1 MFRCAYKLTNIGAK
15 MVIYPVRVSFKTT
28 CQILD
33 VSRETLNNIIKLDP
47 DFPPKI
53 KTGIS
58 RQSPVYFDY
67 MAIIEWHKSKM
78 QNLSQDSNEVDA

>member
-1 MFRCAYKLTNIGAK
+1 MT
-15 MVIYPVRVSFKTT
+15 IYPVRISFKTA

-47 DFPPKI
+47 NFPQKI
-53 KTGIS
+53 KAGTS

-67 MAIIEWHKSKM
+67 MQIIEWHKSKM
-78 QNLSQDSNEVDA
+78 QNLTQDSNEVDAWKLLLKI

>member
-1 MFRCAYKLTNIGAK
+1 
-15 MVIYPVRVSFKTT
+15 MVIYPVRIKFQTA

-53 KTGIS
+53 KIGTE

-67 MAIIEWHKSKM
+67 LAIIEWHKSKM
-78 QNLSQDSNEVDA
+78 QNLTQDLNEVDA

>member
-1 MFRCAYKLTNIGAK
+1 
-15 MVIYPVRVSFKTT
+15 MVIYPVRIQFKTA

-53 KTGIS
+53 KVGNS

-67 MAIIEWHKSKM
+67 MQIIEWHKSKM
-78 QNLSQDSNEVDA
+78 QNLTHDSNGVDA

>member
-1 MFRCAYKLTNIGAK
+1 
-15 MVIYPVRVSFKTT
+15 MVIYPVRIKFQTA

-53 KTGIS
+53 KVGNS

-67 MAIIEWHKSKM
+67 MQIIEWHKSKM
-78 QNLSQDSNEVDA
+78 QNLTQNSNEVDA

>member
-1 MFRCAYKLTNIGAK
+1 MPIKLTHIGAK
-15 MVIYPVRVSFKTT
+15 MVIYPVRISFKTA

-53 KTGIS
+53 KMGTS

-67 MAIIEWHKSKM
+67 LAIIEWHKSTM
-78 QNLSQDSNEVDA
+78 QNLTQYSNEVDA

>member
-1 MFRCAYKLTNIGAK
+1 MHLLLKQLGVF
-15 MVIYPVRVSFKTT
+15 MPIYPIRIQFKTA

-53 KTGIS
+53 KIGTS

-67 MAIIEWHKSKM
+67 LAIIEWHKSKM
-78 QNLSQDSNEVDA
+78 QNLTQDSNEVDA

>member
-1 MFRCAYKLTNIGAK
+1 MT
-15 MVIYPVRVSFKTT
+15 IYPVRISFKSA

-53 KTGIS
+53 KTGTS

-67 MAIIEWHKSKM
+67 MQIIEWH
-78 QNLSQDSNEVDA
+78 NSQKQSLAVLEA

>member
-1 MFRCAYKLTNIGAK
+1 
-15 MVIYPVRVSFKTT
+15 MVIYPVRVSFKTA
-28 CQILD
+28 CLILD

-53 KTGIS
+53 KAGNS

-67 MAIIEWHKSKM
+67 MQIIEWHKSKM
-78 QNLSQDSNEVDA
+78 QNLTQDSNEVEA

>member
-1 MFRCAYKLTNIGAK
+1 
-15 MVIYPVRVSFKTT
+15 MVIYPVRIQLKTA

-47 DFPPKI
+47 NFPPKI
-53 KTGIS
+53 KTGTS

-67 MAIIEWHKSKM
+67 MAIIEWHKSTM
-78 QNLSQDSNEVDA
+78 QNLAQDSNEVDA